1 MKNKKILYIVGSLV
15 GMLFLAMVI
24 IGSDNSAGL
33 PTEPATAV
41 EDEVAEEKKDQ
52 EPVVE
57 EEGDTTDEQES
68 QEEETA
74 DSEPEVTGTADVS
87 EYMKVGETY
96 TSNIGMKMT
105 PLEIGRTNELALG
118 FQDSEYYM
126 YVLAEMENGSEE
138 VIDIYQDTVIYI
150 DDYQYESVYIS
161 QIEVNGETG
170 TSAHIDLNPGRKCK
184 YIFYTSIPEAAVNAS
199 KVEFSV
205 YGLPALFKE
214 DGEWIDGGTGSTIPN
229 ETTNSTET
237 MDTVTTSSDGIGNP
251 FIDSNPDKYIP
262 EGITGEIDVI
272 DGTFYSNKPVK
283 GIIPGE
289 YLIVG
294 GGNSIISITDDSKF
308 TLKFINNEV
317 DFENADMTEIINSDD
332 GCSYQVYGN
341 GSGYVVSFYEGGLY
355 LYTDY
360 PDNENDYAEGFY
372 ELLN

>member
-1 MKNKKILYIVGSLV
+1 MKKKIIWAIVV
-15 GMLFLAMVI
+15 IVILFSMFAF
-24 IGSDNSAGL
+24 IGLSDDSSEPVAK
-33 PTEPATAV
+33 PATTV
-41 EDEVAEEKKDQ
+41 EEEVTEDQAAEEAKDVAEVQ
-52 EPVVE
+52 EQESSKEENTNPVVE
-57 EEGDTTDEQES
+57 E
-68 QEEETA
+68 TA
-74 DSEPEVTGTADVS
+74 DAS

-105 PLEIGRTNELALG
+105 PLEIGRTNELAPG
-118 FQDSEYYM
+118 YQYSEYFM
-126 YVLAEMENGSEE
+126 YVLAEIENGSED
-138 VIDIYQDTVIYI
+138 VIDVYQDTVIYI
-150 DDYQYESVYIS
+150 DDYQYESVYMS
-161 QIEVNGETG
+161 QIEVGGETG
-170 TSAHIDLNPGRKCK
+170 NSFHVDLNPGRKCK
-184 YIFYTSIPEAAVNAS
+184 YVFYTSIPEAAANAS

-214 DGEWIDGGTGSTIPN
+214 NGEWIDGGTGSTIPN
-229 ETTNSTET
+229 ETTNSAGT

-262 EGITGEIDVI
+262 EGVTGKIDVI

-317 DFENADMTEIINSDD
+317 DFENADMTEIVNSDK

-355 LYTDY
+355 LYTDHV
-360 PDNENDYAEGFY
+360 DDENDWAEGFY